1 MVELAGE
8 YEFAA
13 PQELVWEMMLNPEI
27 LSLTIAGCEKLERV
41 DESTL
46 HGRLNLRVGPV
57 QGIFQGK
64 VESTDVHAPSSL
76 RMIVS
81 GSGPAGVV
89 RGEGNITL
97 EAMPTTTRLR
107 YDGAV
112 QVSGRIASVGQRVMD
127 SSAKSIVKQSLQNLE
142 KHIQARL
149 EPELKLDPGA
159 ETVIAPTAP
168 AIPGAPSQTE
178 FMFNVARDVIH
189 DLVPDAGRRR
199 VVVGVGVAVVVIGLI
214 NGFANLVARRVA
226 KILREEWS

>member
-1 MVELAGE
+1 MVELTGE

-27 LSLTIAGCEKLERV
+27 LSMTIAGCERLEKI

-57 QGIFQGK
+57 QGIFLGEVK
-64 VESTDVHAPSSL
+64 STDVHAPSSL
-76 RMIVS
+76 HMIVS

-89 RGEGNITL
+89 RGEGNIIL
-97 EAMPTTTRLR
+97 EALPTTTRLR

-142 KHIQARL
+142 RHIQAYQ
-149 EPELKLDPGA
+149 ESESKSKPENESASAATAFIG
-159 ETVIAPTAP
+159 PTAP
-168 AIPGAPSQTE
+168 DQTE
-178 FMFNVARDVIH
+178 FIINVAKDVVH
-189 DLVPDAGRRR
+189 DLIPNAGRRN
-199 VVVGVGVAVVVIGLI
+199 VLVGVGLAVILIGLI
-214 NGFANLVARRVA
+214 NAFANLVARRVV
-226 KILREEWS
+226 KILREE

>member
-27 LSLTIAGCEKLERV
+27 LSMTIAGCERLERV

-46 HGRLNLRVGPV
+46 HGLLNLRVGPV
-57 QGIFQGK
+57 QGVFQGK
-64 VESTDVHAPSSL
+64 VESTDVKAPTSL
-76 RMIVS
+76 HMIVS
-81 GSGPAGVV
+81 GSGPAGAV

-97 EAMPTTTRLR
+97 EALAATTRLR

-142 KHIQARL
+142 KHIQAQL
-149 EPELKLDPGA
+149 EPALMVDPVM
-159 ETVIAPTAP
+159 ETVAAPTVSASPAP
-168 AIPGAPSQTE
+168 PDQTE
-178 FMFNVARDVIH
+178 FMLNVARDVLT
-189 DLVPDAGRRR
+189 DLLPNAGQRR
-199 VVVGVGVAVVVIGLI
+199 VLIGLGAVVILLGLL
-214 NGFANLVARRVA
+214 NGFANLIARRVA
-226 KILREEWS
+226 KILREE

>member
-8 YEFAA
+8 HEFAA

-27 LSLTIAGCEKLERV
+27 LSMTIAGCERLERV

-76 RMIVS
+76 HMIVS

-107 YDGAV
+107 YDGSV

-127 SSAKSIVKQSLQNLE
+127 SSAKSIVRQSLQNLE

-149 EPELKLDPGA
+149 EPEPMPEERPA
-159 ETVIAPTAP
+159 AAP
-168 AIPGAPSQTE
+168 ATAALPGAPNQTE
-178 FMFNVARDVIH
+178 FVLNIARDVLH
-189 DLVPDAGRRR
+189 DLVPDAGQRR
-199 VVVGVGVAVVVIGLI
+199 VLVGVGMVVVVMGFI
-214 NGFANLVARRVA
+214 NAFANLVARRVA
-226 KILREEWS
+226 KILREEQG